1 MRIVWAVTAALAV
14 MLAWCLLFM
23 VPLYLVLGAD
33 SALADTGAEFSTF
46 WVGLAMVVCLAA
58 AVLGGWLVHAR
69 SGRLSAFVV
78 LVAVL
83 VVAGYADAGFYTWL
97 RTHPE
102 ALAQVGALVRLSLLM
117 PEPAWYDWM
126 LPAAMAT
133 FAWVAGKSRA
143 IETGPV
149 AAPRARPALR
159 RPEPA

>member
-1 MRIVWAVTAALAV
+1 
-14 MLAWCLLFM
+14 
-23 VPLYLVLGAD
+23 
-33 SALADTGAEFSTF
+33 
-46 WVGLAMVVCLAA
+46 
-58 AVLGGWLVHAR
+58 
-69 SGRLSAFVV
+69 
-78 LVAVL
+78 
-83 VVAGYADAGFYTWL
+83 
-97 RTHPE
+97 
-102 ALAQVGALVRLSLLM
+102 M